1 MNREQL
7 AVTFLSE
14 ESQDRRPTGPQAGW
28 TAASEA
34 EVETSATERVINFS
48 DAVVAIAI
56 TLLALALPTVDG
68 TNGMTNGQLLHQ
80 LRGDWPH
87 YLAFLI
93 SFAVIGIHWSTH
105 RRVFRYANRVNRTV
119 GRLNMVWLLMV
130 ILIPVAAQLLGGQ
143 GAFGVRFTCYA
154 LIEIIATACLM
165 QMSRELARSGLLRR
179 DAPERA
185 RHPDPVPLLAV
196 CVSFLVSIPLAF
208 ATHWAF
214 ALWAA
219 APLTERVLR
228 RLMAQGRHATGD
240 ATQGPANRTIH

>member
-1 MNREQL
+1 
-7 AVTFLSE
+7 VTFLSE

-28 TAASEA
+28 TAAGEA
-34 EVETSATERVINFS
+34 EVEASAAERVITFS

-56 TLLALALPTVDG
+56 TLLALALPVPGG
-68 TNGMTNGQLLHQ
+68 TNGMTNGQVLDQ

-87 YLAFLI
+87 YFAFLV
-93 SFAVIGIHWSTH
+93 SFGVIGLQWSTH
-105 RRVFRYANRVNRTV
+105 RRVFRYANRLNRMV

-130 ILIPVAAQLLGGQ
+130 ILIPVAAQVLGGL
-143 GAFGVRFTCYA
+143 GGFGVRFTFYA

-185 RHPDPVPLLAV
+185 RHPDTVPFLAV
-196 CVSFLVSIPLAF
+196 CVSFLLSIPLAF

-228 RLMAQGRHATGD
+228 LLMAQGRHATGD
-240 ATQGPANRTIH
+240 AGHGPADRATY